1 MGNFAL
7 QTSPCSFLKL
17 RISPWENSTSLSP
30 LFLFPLACLPFSL
43 HQWPIP
49 LLPSIL
55 STRFPPSPSPPS
67 LGSAQAAAH
76 GRSGAEVGPWR
87 HARLDQQPGEPARS
101 EAQRRRQAA
110 RANGSGRRGRLS
122 PNASERFQAA
132 AARCWPWHAT
142 ARVDP
147 GAVRKRAGGGPG
159 VRSGAWLAA
168 ARVSQAGGA
177 AARTQREQAR
187 AAGVQERRWQ
197 RIQAE
202 QAMGAGAVRARG
214 RAEARRSGGPSERQR
229 RQCSAGDACW
239 RAGAGVRPVVQGW
252 SRARWNR
259 SRSGYIAWFGNATA
273 CAGASSAGR

>member
-1 MGNFAL
+1 
-7 QTSPCSFLKL
+7 
-17 RISPWENSTSLSP
+17 
-30 LFLFPLACLPFSL
+30 
-43 HQWPIP
+43 
-49 LLPSIL
+49 
-55 STRFPPSPSPPS
+55 
-67 LGSAQAAAH
+67 
-76 GRSGAEVGPWR
+76 VGPWR

-177 AARTQREQAR
+177 AARTQREQACAR
-187 AAGVQERRWQ
+187 PECKSGAGSGSRRSRRWALAQCMHASEQ
-197 RIQAE
+197 RRV
-202 QAMGAGAVRARG
+202 GAVARVSARG
-214 RAEARRSGGPSERQR
+214 
-229 RQCSAGDACW
+229 
-239 RAGAGVRPVVQGW
+239 
-252 SRARWNR
+252 
-259 SRSGYIAWFGNATA
+259 GNAA
-273 CAGASSAGR
+273 LVMHAGGQALE